1 MPEQQNCC
9 ISTKYVCL
17 IKCTSLIQLVYKIR
31 ICWHFS
37 ANFLNALRRYLCHK
51 KAKYFHVFT
60 FQYAKE
66 VEDYENRHG
75 GIVLDPSKEESF
87 GLYFSTLQPH
97 TISPAYLD
105 IYHKKALLIVRM
117 LELRL
122 GTTLLLQVSH
132 YQNSPMHYTEIFFWL

>member
-1 MPEQQNCC
+1 MGTHNICFYGELTKIILQLSSNTHFICSTEIYNI
-9 ISTKYVCL
+9 ISFV
-17 IKCTSLIQLVYKIR
+17 
-31 ICWHFS
+31 
-37 ANFLNALRRYLCHK
+37 
-51 KAKYFHVFT
+51 

-66 VEDYENRHG
+66 VEEYEIKHG

-122 GTTLLLQVSH
+122 GPTLLLQVSTV
-132 YQNSPMHYTEIFFWL
+132 S

>member
-1 MPEQQNCC
+1 MAKSFLHAFV
-9 ISTKYVCL
+9 IG
-17 IKCTSLIQLVYKIR
+17 SLTFYSSMRQSYDTGCASSLD
-31 ICWHFS
+31 
-37 ANFLNALRRYLCHK
+37 AQ
-51 KAKYFHVFT
+51 FHLT
-60 FQYAKE
+60 LLYNNNSPSFQYAKE
-66 VEDYENRHG
+66 VEDYENHHG

-122 GTTLLLQVSH
+122 GTTLLLQVRV
-132 YQNSPMHYTEIFFWL
+132 M